1 VSKCLW
7 VYKRTV
13 ELKGQTGF
21 VEVPDDLVDAAIDKD
36 CAEDP
41 KGKTSYALKRRD
53 LKTKPVSLKAKKT
66 RKKKSI
72 DADSLEQ
79 GAPVSMDEA
88 IQEAVESADE
98 PQVEN

>member
-1 VSKCLW
+1 MGKVLW
-7 VYKRTV
+7 VHKRTV
-13 ELKGQTGF
+13 ELRGQTGF
-21 VEVPDDLVDAAIDKD
+21 IEVPDDLVDAAIDKD

-41 KGKTSYALKRRD
+41 KGKSSYALKRRD
-53 LKTKPVSLKAKKT
+53 LRTKPVSLKAKKT

-79 GAPVSMDEA
+79 GAPVSMDEV

-98 PQVEN
+98 PQDQN